1 MVHLRNLVTAMAAGT
16 SLVEA
21 SASASAQADAKDAIA
36 SFQSLLTSL
45 STNIGSPDQQLSSK
59 DLQTAFGGY
68 MKMLQGVSNINTPP
82 SSPPPNT
89 MIAAINTSAA
99 PFVPNWEGAAIGGL
113 ALGVQG
119 LIAGALMGVTTQW
132 TFAGV
137 NGGIK
142 DLTGVDPMELL
153 AGAGYGGGGA
163 SVTPAPM
170 NVPLPKAAGGAP
182 APGAAGGVG
191 APVVAAP
198 APQQVSSPGSPAPP
212 ALTVPKPPS
221 VPEPPMPAG

>member
-1 MVHLRNLVTAMAAGT
+1 
-16 SLVEA
+16 
-21 SASASAQADAKDAIA
+21 
-36 SFQSLLTSL
+36 
-45 STNIGSPDQQLSSK
+45 
-59 DLQTAFGGY
+59 
-68 MKMLQGVSNINTPP
+68 MKMLQGVSNINNNNPT
-82 SSPPPNT
+82 SPPPNT
-89 MIAAINTSAA
+89 MIAAINTSTA

-137 NGGIK
+137 NNGIK

-153 AGAGYGGGGA
+153 AGAGYGGGA

-182 APGAAGGVG
+182 GAGVG

-198 APQQVSSPGSPAPP
+198 APQQVSC
-212 ALTVPKPPS
+212 
-221 VPEPPMPAG
+221 